1 MRYPEPLARGRLI
14 RRYKRFLADV
24 VLDDGAAITAHCPNP
39 GSMLGVSAPG
49 STVWLSHSRD
59 PKRKLPYRLELI
71 DAGPSLVG
79 VNPNLA
85 NTIAAEAIAAGR
97 IPELAGYARMRREVR
112 YGENSRIDLLLEDD
126 LEGDLENDL
135 EDGGRP
141 PCHVEVKSVTM
152 RRDTGA
158 HGIAEFPDAA
168 TKRGTKHLGELAA
181 VVAAGGRAAMLY
193 IAQRCDC
200 QAFAVADDI
209 DPAYAA
215 AFASARA
222 AGVTMI
228 AVGCTVSPEGIAV
241 AAPLAMPP

>member
-49 STVWLSHSRD
+49 STVWLSHSDD

-126 LEGDLENDL
+126 LEEN
-135 EDGGRP
+135 GRP

-158 HGIAEFPDAA
+158 HGTAEFPDAA

-181 VVAAGGRAAMLY
+181 VVASGGRAAMLY
-193 IAQRCDC
+193 VAQRSDC
-200 QAFAVADDI
+200 QAFAVAADI

-228 AVGCTVSPEGIAV
+228 AVGCTVSPEGIDI